1 MTEETLQGDRLRV
14 AAALDQAWIQYRANF
29 GRMIPFGILAV
40 LPPLGFLHSLPLGL
54 ALLFGVEGTV
64 IMMLVDAVHRADT
77 EERPDLVRR
86 CVRRA
91 WHNIKNGTVIMLFI
105 LPLFL
110 VGFVAL
116 IVPSILFFS
125 FFLFSFHH
133 AAVRDKFA
141 IDACMESYRNGR
153 GLRGPL
159 FLLAL
164 SFYLIIAFLF
174 LLAYQLFGGAGWLA
188 VLPCAFFLPYYF
200 MVIEEI
206 FQRLEQT

>member
-1 MTEETLQGDRLRV
+1 MTEETLRGDRLRM

-29 GRMIPFGILAV
+29 GRVLPFGILAV

-54 ALLFGVEGTV
+54 ALLFGVEGTLL
-64 IMMLVDAVHRADT
+64 MMLVDAIHRTDT
-77 EERPDLVRR
+77 EERPDLLRR
-86 CVRRA
+86 CAHRA
-91 WHNIKNGTVIMLFI
+91 WHNIKNGTVILLFV
-105 LPLFL
+105 LPLLL
-110 VGFVAL
+110 VGFVAI

-153 GLRGPL
+153 GLRSPL

-164 SFYLIIAFLF
+164 SFYLVIGVLF
-174 LLAYQLFGGAGWLA
+174 LAAYQLFDGAGWLA
-188 VLPCAFFLPYYF
+188 VLPCALFLPYYF

-206 FQRLEQT
+206 FQRSEQS

>member
-1 MTEETLQGDRLRV
+1 MTEETLRSDRLRM

-29 GRMIPFGILAV
+29 ARLIPFGMLAV
-40 LPPLGFLHSLPLGL
+40 LPPLGFLHSVPLGL
-54 ALLFGVEGTV
+54 ALLFGAEGTLV
-64 IMMLVDAVHRADT
+64 MMLVDAIHRADT
-77 EERPDLVRR
+77 EERPDLLRR
-86 CVRRA
+86 CAHRA
-91 WHNIKNGTVIMLFI
+91 WHNIKNGTIILLFV
-105 LPLFL
+105 LPLLL
-110 VGFVAL
+110 VGFAAL

-159 FLLAL
+159 FLVAL
-164 SFYLIIAFLF
+164 SFYLVLGVLF
-174 LLAYQLFGGAGWLA
+174 LVAYQLSGGAGWLA

-200 MVIEEI
+200 LVIEEL
-206 FQRLEQT
+206 FQRLEQS